1 MNKKRI
7 TRKSKKKIKSN
18 NSSNRRRGSRSSKK
32 RRNNKSKNKRMKNK
46 MSRIKKMMIREYKSP
61 LFKLMRQ
68 CRSRR
73 IKSVR
78 LVLIQCCSNHKWLRP
93 KKWKVNQ

>member
-32 RRNNKSKNKRMKNK
+32 RRNNK